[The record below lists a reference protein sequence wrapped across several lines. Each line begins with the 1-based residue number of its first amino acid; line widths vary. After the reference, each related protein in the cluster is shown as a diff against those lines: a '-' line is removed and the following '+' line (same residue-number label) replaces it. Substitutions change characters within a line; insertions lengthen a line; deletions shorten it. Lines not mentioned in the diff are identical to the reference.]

1 MQCSDATLKV
11 LITDCCYSNFLS
23 APGYEDGELRGVLNE
38 NYNGACVLTA
48 LKKLNRAEA
57 KGRRN
62 PELPPK
68 LRKAPV
74 LALTPAPA

>member
-1 MQCSDATLKV
+1 MQCSEAALKV

-23 APGYEDGELRGVLNE
+23 ALGDEDDELRGALNE
-38 NYNGACVLTA
+38 KYNGACVLTA

-57 KGRRN
+57 KGCRN

-74 LALTPAPA
+74 LAPTPAPA